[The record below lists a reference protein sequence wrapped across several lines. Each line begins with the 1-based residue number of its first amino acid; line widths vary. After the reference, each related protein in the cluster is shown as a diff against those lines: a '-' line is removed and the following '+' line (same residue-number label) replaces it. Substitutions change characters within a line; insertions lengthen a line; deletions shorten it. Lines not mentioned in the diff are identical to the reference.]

1 MESLEKF
8 EESKKELM
16 RIDKESCADE
26 FVINISKLDSI
37 SKERLLLAI
46 RQTISDRVKDIDR
59 VVLGIKNDY
68 QN

>member
-8 EESKKELM
+8 EGSKKELM
-16 RIDKESCADE
+16 RIDKELCADE
-26 FVINISKLDSI
+26 FVINVAKLDSI

-46 RQTISDRVKDIDR
+46 RQTISDRIKDIDR
-59 VVLGIKNDY
+59 VVLGVKNDY